1 MILAGVFAV
10 ILGFCSS
17 LYAQDPQEDP
27 APPPLKMMSKTER
40 SQLTDKLDIKER
52 TNLALQFMDLRV
64 KSAEK
69 FRTDE
74 NYSLMY
80 AELGGFHALM
90 ENTLDYLLHT
100 PVNEGKRLNSLKKFE
115 ISLREFTPRIE
126 ALKRDSPAN
135 FEPYI
140 KSLLKYIDDARD
152 KAVEP
157 FFRNAVN

>member
-1 MILAGVFAV
+1 MFVLLLTLSG
-10 ILGFCSS
+10 S
-17 LYAQDPQEDP
+17 LRAQEPTDDIP
-27 APPPLKMMSKTER
+27 PPPLKMMSKSER
-40 SQLTDKLDIKER
+40 SQLTDKTDVRER
-52 TNLALQFMDLRV
+52 TNLALQFMDVRL

-90 ENTLDYLLHT
+90 DNTLDFLLHT

-115 ISLREFTPRIE
+115 IALREFTPRVE

-135 FEPYI
+135 FEPYL
-140 KSLLKYIDDARD
+140 KSLLKNIDDARD

-157 FFRNAVN
+157 FFRNTATLN